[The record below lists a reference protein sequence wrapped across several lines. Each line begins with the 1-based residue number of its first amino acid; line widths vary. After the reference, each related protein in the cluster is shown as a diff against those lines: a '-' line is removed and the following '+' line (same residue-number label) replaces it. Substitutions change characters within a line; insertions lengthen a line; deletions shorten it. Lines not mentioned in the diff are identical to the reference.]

1 MTGCASVVPGSVCQL
16 PSFPGRGQGNRL
28 ISRHLACVGLLAL
41 LVVTLFVSPVQADSL
56 PPARQREILRD
67 ALQAY
72 DQAVAIARQDP
83 TQAADLYRQSAG
95 GFQALRD
102 AGLCNA
108 GLEYNLGNVYFRLG
122 DVGRAIVHYRRAVAL
137 DPGDE
142 RLAANLRYARDRVEP
157 RITASGETR
166 LARQILFWHYN
177 TSATGRFWA
186 LSLLSIL
193 GWPLLFAG
201 VHWRKRTL
209 WIPGALAAAFAL
221 AAAASLSWQIHDE
234 GVRPPAVVVAETH
247 LRLGRGEGSDL
258 ALKQPLG
265 RGVELRILQQVG
277 DWAEVRLPNDQTG
290 WVQAGALERV

>member
-1 MTGCASVVPGSVCQL
+1 MRGSANLSSGAGFQL
-16 PSFPGRGQGNRL
+16 PFLTGRGHGEGWSFVRL
-28 ISRHLACVGLLAL
+28 ATRWCIAMLAAAAVLA
-41 LVVTLFVSPVQADSL
+41 PARAGSL

-83 TQAADLYRQSAG
+83 TQAADLYRQAAG

-122 DVGRAIVHYRRAVAL
+122 DVGRAIVHYRRAAAL

-157 RITASGETR
+157 RIAASGEAR
-166 LARQILFWHYN
+166 LARQLLFWHYN

-209 WIPGALAAAFAL
+209 WIPGLIAGLFAL

-265 RGVELRILQQVG
+265 PGVELRILQHIG

-290 WVQAGALERV
+290 WVQVGAIERI